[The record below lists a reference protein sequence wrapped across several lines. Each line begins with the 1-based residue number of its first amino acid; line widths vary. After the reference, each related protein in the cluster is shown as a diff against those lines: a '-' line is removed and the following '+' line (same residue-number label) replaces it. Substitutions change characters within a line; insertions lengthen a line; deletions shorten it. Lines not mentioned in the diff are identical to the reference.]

1 MNGGGPLHTTFFP
14 TLINREGRLCSIQ
27 RLKPICD
34 TLLSSDAFNY
44 SLGRYMMVFSTDTHP
59 EAVLN
64 PGELIPRGAFSDI
77 MYRCANEGAEA
88 GAYTHSH

>member
-1 MNGGGPLHTTFFP
+1 
-14 TLINREGRLCSIQ
+14 
-27 RLKPICD
+27 
-34 TLLSSDAFNY
+34 
-44 SLGRYMMVFSTDTHP
+44 MMVFSTDTHP